1 MTSDTLSEL
10 YRADIQVVKVHGRY
24 VVVGEH
30 IDHSGHTSG
39 HSHE

>member
-1 MTSDTLSEL
+1 
-10 YRADIQVVKVHGRY
+10 VKVHGRY

-39 HSHE
+39 HTHE

>member
-1 MTSDTLSEL
+1 
-10 YRADIQVVKVHGRY
+10 VHGRY

-39 HSHE
+39 HTHE